1 MAWTAPAL
9 RTGSQPTTLAVV
21 SVDSRGERDFQFI
34 RGADCTLS
42 PEEVDEEALGRTKF
56 LHFGSV
62 SLTAGLERNATIFAA
77 RHAHRAGVLVSYDPN
92 YRAPLW
98 KNPEEAAQ
106 WMAIPLPLVDVIKLS
121 EEELPLLTGTRD
133 PEEGS
138 RLLEERGIS
147 LILVTLG
154 ERGAFCRWRGESF
167 SVPGASVQVADTN
180 GAGDTF
186 LGAVLGPAV
195 QPGKGADGGADGR
208 GAAGH
213 SDLCQ
218 PSGLPSPAPEAERSR
233 LCPGRRNCES

>member
-1 MAWTAPAL
+1 M
-9 RTGSQPTTLAVV
+9 V

-106 WMAIPLPLVDVIKLS
+106 
-121 EEELPLLTGTRD
+121 
-133 PEEGS
+133 
-138 RLLEERGIS
+138 
-147 LILVTLG
+147 
-154 ERGAFCRWRGESF
+154 
-167 SVPGASVQVADTN
+167 
-180 GAGDTF
+180 
-186 LGAVLGPAV
+186 
-195 QPGKGADGGADGR
+195 
-208 GAAGH
+208 
-213 SDLCQ
+213 
-218 PSGLPSPAPEAERSR
+218 
-233 LCPGRRNCES
+233 